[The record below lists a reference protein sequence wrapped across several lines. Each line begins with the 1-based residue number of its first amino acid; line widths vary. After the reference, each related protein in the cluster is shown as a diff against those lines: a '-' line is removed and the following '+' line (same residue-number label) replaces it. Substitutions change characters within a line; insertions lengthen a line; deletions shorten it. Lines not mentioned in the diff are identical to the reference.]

1 MIVANE
7 NVIILEDLLLKGYR
21 LVEEKTGLNLPHAKV
36 VLGKLAKFHAMSAV
50 LYTKVRFHTS
60 PFRSATF

>member
-7 NVIILEDLLLKGYR
+7 NVIILEDLILKGYR
-21 LVEEKTGLNLPHAKV
+21 LIEDKTGLDLPHAKV

-50 LYTKVRFHTS
+50 LYTKVKFHNF
-60 PFRSATF
+60 PFRSPTF